1 MTRGRVDRFIDGIEV
16 TAAGFLAVVTALTFV
31 SVFLRYFFNWT
42 IPDTYDFSALLL
54 GILVFWGIAVA
65 NYRGDHITV
74 DLVWAVAGRRG
85 KRALDILA
93 ALVTLVVMLTFTW
106 MVGTKVVSVRADNVL
121 TYDLR
126 LPVWIFYLVAW
137 AGLAASMVLLTVRTL
152 RLLFRP
158 ELVDTRVHV
167 TPLE

>member
-1 MTRGRVDRFIDGIEV
+1 MNRGRVDRFIDGIEV
-16 TAAGFLAVVTALTFV
+16 TAACFLAVVTALTFV

-74 DLVWAVAGRRG
+74 DLVWSVAGRRG

-126 LPVWIFYLVAW
+126 LPVWMFYLVAW

-152 RLLFRP
+152 RLVFRP
-158 ELVDTRVHV
+158 DLVDTRVHV